1 MPAAIPVSA
10 IPARGQGVERRT
22 EERRLTGAADGETI
36 GPHATGRERVML
48 ALEWEFL
55 EGLPGAAVWI
65 GGAAPAKE
73 GWMTDQAQIRRD
85 PLVEH
90 AVPLMAKAMYL
101 ADDANDLWEYFRDRV
116 DAERH
121 RIVEDAIREALEP
134 LEERF
139 AIDDLARVAS
149 TMAAERT
156 RDE

>member
-1 MPAAIPVSA
+1 M
-10 IPARGQGVERRT
+10 
-22 EERRLTGAADGETI
+22 
-36 GPHATGRERVML
+36 

-55 EGLPGAAVWI
+55 EDLPGSATCV
-65 GGAAPAKE
+65 GGAGPEKE
-73 GWMTDQAQIRRD
+73 GWMTDQTQIRRD

-90 AVPLMAKAMYL
+90 AVPLVAKAMFL

-139 AIDDLARVAS
+139 AMDAIARVAA
-149 TMAAERT
+149 TRAAERV
-156 RDE
+156 REDLRVSAGRRPPVPCVPWPRSPVA

>member
-1 MPAAIPVSA
+1 
-10 IPARGQGVERRT
+10 
-22 EERRLTGAADGETI
+22 
-36 GPHATGRERVML
+36 ML

-55 EGLPGAAVWI
+55 EDLPGSATWI
-65 GGAAPAKE
+65 EGAGPEKE
-73 GWMTDQAQIRRD
+73 GWMTDQTQIRRD

-90 AVPLMAKAMYL
+90 AVPLVAKAMFL

-139 AIDDLARVAS
+139 AMDAVARVAA
-149 TMAAERT
+149 TMAAERVH
-156 RDE
+156 DD

>member
-1 MPAAIPVSA
+1 M
-10 IPARGQGVERRT
+10 
-22 EERRLTGAADGETI
+22 LT
-36 GPHATGRERVML
+36 
-48 ALEWEFL
+48 LEWEFL
-55 EGLPGAAVWI
+55 EDLPGAAVWI
-65 GGAAPAKE
+65 GGAASAKE

-90 AVPLMAKAMYL
+90 AVPLVAKAMYL

-116 DAERH
+116 ESERH

-139 AIDDLARVAS
+139 AIDEIARVAS
-149 TMAAERT
+149 TMAAART

>member
-1 MPAAIPVSA
+1 V
-10 IPARGQGVERRT
+10 
-22 EERRLTGAADGETI
+22 
-36 GPHATGRERVML
+36 L

-55 EGLPGAAVWI
+55 EDLPGSATWV
-65 GGAAPAKE
+65 GGAGSEKE
-73 GWMTDQAQIRRD
+73 GWMTDQTQIRRD

-90 AVPLMAKAMYL
+90 AVPLVAKAMFL

-139 AIDDLARVAS
+139 AMDAVARVAA
-149 TMAAERT
+149 TMAQERVNAEQR
-156 RDE
+156 

>member
-1 MPAAIPVSA
+1 
-10 IPARGQGVERRT
+10 
-22 EERRLTGAADGETI
+22 
-36 GPHATGRERVML
+36 ML

-55 EGLPGAAVWI
+55 EDLPGSATWV
-65 GGAAPAKE
+65 GGAGPEKE
-73 GWMTDQAQIRRD
+73 GWMTDQTQIRRD

-90 AVPLMAKAMYL
+90 AVPLVAKAMFL

-139 AIDDLARVAS
+139 AMDAIARVAA
-149 TMAAERT
+149 TMAAERV
-156 RDE
+156 RED